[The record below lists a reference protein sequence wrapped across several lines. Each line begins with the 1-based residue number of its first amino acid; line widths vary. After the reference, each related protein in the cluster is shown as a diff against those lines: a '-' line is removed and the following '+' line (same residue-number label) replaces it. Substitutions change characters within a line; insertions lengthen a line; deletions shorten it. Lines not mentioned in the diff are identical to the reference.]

1 VSKNIINGLPEYN
14 EFKIGENEEVDQAQE
29 HLQFKINR
37 DILKFCLLRI
47 FRPDLVLELVKRIIE
62 DVLDESFT
70 DQEPFNFQNVLKH
83 TDNKRA
89 TLMMMD
95 PSMDAH
101 QELLRMKIETKQS
114 MPLIYKAL
122 TVKNIT
128 KLPEILTDA
137 AQQGHWVLLD
147 GLHLV
152 IQYVPAIMKLLESM
166 FFFHEDQKEKR

>member
-1 VSKNIINGLPEYN
+1 MI
-14 EFKIGENEEVDQAQE
+14 
-29 HLQFKINR
+29 
-37 DILKFCLLRI
+37 
-47 FRPDLVLELVKRIIE
+47 LELVKRIIE

-95 PSMDAH
+95 SSMDAQ
-101 QELLRMKIETKQS
+101 QELLRMKIETQQQPHQPPV
-114 MPLIYKAL
+114 PLIYKAL

-152 IQYVPAIMKLLESM
+152 IQYIPAIMKFLESM